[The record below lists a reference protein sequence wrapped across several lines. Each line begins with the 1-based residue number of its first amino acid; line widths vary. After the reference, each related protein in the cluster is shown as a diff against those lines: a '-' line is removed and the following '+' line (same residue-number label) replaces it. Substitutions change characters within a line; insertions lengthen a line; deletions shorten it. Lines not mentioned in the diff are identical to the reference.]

1 MDNFVISALE
11 TDPKYTFLGALGLLF
26 LGLWYITRLL
36 NNQENPKVR
45 KDG

>member
-11 TDPKYTFLGALGLLF
+11 IDPKYTFLGALGLIL
-26 LGLWYITRLL
+26 LCLCYVTRLL
-36 NNQENPKVR
+36 NNVDIPKVR